1 MSFMERLSLLLANN
15 KVSRNKFCA
24 DVGVGKNAVVDWE
37 KRGNTPG
44 GETLSEIASYFQ
56 VTTDYLLGLTDDPT
70 PPGHEKAS
78 ALDVAEAMADKFM
91 DMHGRRPTAEEQSKL
106 KTLMDAVIK
115 GAKDD

>member
-1 MSFMERLSLLLANN
+1 MNRIREVRSRCGMSQKDLANRLN
-15 KVSRNKFCA
+15 IHQTAVSQWEMGRTAPRFDA
-24 DVGVGKNAVVDWE
+24 VESMGKLFSV
-37 KRGNTPG
+37 
-44 GETLSEIASYFQ
+44 SS
-56 VTTDYLLGLTDDPT
+56 DYLLGLTDDPT
-70 PPGHEKAS
+70 PPGQEKAS